1 MKITGRKIHTEQRM
15 LQHFHCVQ
23 HSLLLMV
30 LADGLMVLGDITAN
44 SALWV
49 DSKWNLISGN
59 QLQAA
64 L

>member
-1 MKITGRKIHTEQRM
+1 
-15 LQHFHCVQ
+15 
-23 HSLLLMV
+23 MV